1 MGGGR
6 RRRRQVHG
14 KRKGAEAGQ
23 PPPPL
28 VVGAEDALVARLA
41 LSPHAVREAAGGHRH
56 RLGSRAAADRHRSH
70 PVLHAA
76 HSQPV
81 RGAFGASRCPHQ
93 PRGGCQLRVHQR
105 GLPRLAGRRILQAAW
120 RVCGGG
126 GGGHDRPSAH
136 HDRLQLL
143 PLPLRAGH
151 RPPVPARLAVWHLG
165 HRAVPS
171 HALLLARAGSAHL
184 RRRVRN
190 APSLHAGQGCR
201 HVGLL
206 QPDLLG
212 VHRAHIFNPQRGH
225 RTLRRLLAL
234 RRPRPAH
241 HCLLRGLHR
250 RDHRQVARG
259 RDRMRALPAGRDRGG
274 GAAQHREQL
283 PGQYWRRV
291 RLSRVRCRGRMRLR
305 HAVGTWHSMCG
316 TGRTNLTQCRRRGR
330 TCVAWVQ
337 GLYSV
342 CFSTFGAVN
351 R

>member
-190 APSLHAGQGCR
+190 APSLHVRPQPGWARLAGASPDGADQPGRTGATGRRSYGAWFDRRGMLHSPFRLPPVPEPPVSAESTR
-201 HVGLL
+201 HPPLFTTGGPRLS
-206 QPDLLG
+206 P
-212 VHRAHIFNPQRGH
+212 
-225 RTLRRLLAL
+225 RRSSST
-234 RRPRPAH
+234 
-241 HCLLRGLHR
+241 GS
-250 RDHRQVARG
+250 ARG
-259 RDRMRALPAGRDRGG
+259 P
-274 GAAQHREQL
+274 
-283 PGQYWRRV
+283 
-291 RLSRVRCRGRMRLR
+291 SRS
-305 HAVGTWHSMCG
+305 H
-316 TGRTNLTQCRRRGR
+316 
-330 TCVAWVQ
+330 
-337 GLYSV
+337 
-342 CFSTFGAVN
+342 F
-351 R
+351 